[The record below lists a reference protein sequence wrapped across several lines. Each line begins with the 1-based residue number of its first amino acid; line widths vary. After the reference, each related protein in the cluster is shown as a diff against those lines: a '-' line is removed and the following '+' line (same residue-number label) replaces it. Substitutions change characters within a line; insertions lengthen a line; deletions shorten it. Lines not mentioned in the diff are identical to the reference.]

1 MIELAPQHK
10 FGLAL
15 QAPLMPAAGHAGYG
29 SEHKDLIDWGRWGA
43 FVTGAVTA
51 RTRRSSG
58 ELRLIDLET
67 ALLMEHSAANPG
79 VGRVIKEHAETWKHL
94 GVPVIVHV
102 DGITPDDVAECVVRL
117 AIVDGVGGIELS
129 FSEAEDEGA
138 VGALISAACEID
150 GPPLL
155 VQLPMRRAALF
166 APICVE
172 AGADALVV
180 GAPPIGLMP
189 SGSDWVSGH
198 MYGRAMLPLVVRAV
212 RETLE
217 RVDVPIIA
225 AGGVHVREDVDTL
238 LQAGAQAVQ
247 IDTLVWRD
255 PNAAMTI
262 VRSFEEK

>member
-15 QAPLMPAAGHAGYG
+15 KLPLMPASGHAGYG
-29 SEHKDLIDWGRWGA
+29 AEHHALIDWERWGA
-43 FVTGAVTA
+43 FVTNAVTA
-51 RTRRSSG
+51 RTRRSG
-58 ELRLIDLET
+58 WERRMFDLQT
-67 ALLMEHSAANPG
+67 ALLIEHSSAYPG
-79 VGRVIKEHAETWKHL
+79 VDGVIREHAEVWKHL
-94 GVPVIVHV
+94 GAPVIVHV
-102 DGITPDDVAECVVRL
+102 AGITPDDVAECVVRL
-117 AIVDGVGGIELS
+117 AIVDGVGGVELS

-138 VGALISAACEID
+138 VGALISAAREID

-155 VQLPMRRAALF
+155 AQVPMRRAAHF

-180 GAPPIGLMP
+180 GAPPIGVMP
-189 SGSDWVSGH
+189 SGSDWVSGY

-217 RVDVPIIA
+217 RVDAPIIA
-225 AGGVHVREDVDTL
+225 AGGVHAREDVDTL
-238 LQAGAQAVQ
+238 LQAGARAVQ

-255 PNAAMTI
+255 PNAAMAI
-262 VRSFEEK
+262 AESFAE